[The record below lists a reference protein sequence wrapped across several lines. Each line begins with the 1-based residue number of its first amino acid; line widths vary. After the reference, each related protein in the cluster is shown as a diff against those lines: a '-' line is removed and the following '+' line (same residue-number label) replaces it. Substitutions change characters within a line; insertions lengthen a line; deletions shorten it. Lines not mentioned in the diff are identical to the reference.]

1 MAHHRVNGP
10 ALDVLPFIGCPFRL
24 EAEVVD
30 LGHGT
35 PREIAAVIDRLPGA
49 VALMNMAYEPFT
61 TPVPH
66 AYRLRDVAAAG
77 AVAVAVTDPKSGER
91 REYHSAHD
99 TRDPDFPSPPL
110 PRRDH
115 HAGSG
120 CQTTSYGQT
129 TVVTRCGHGPGDQA
143 HRQTCTQCCAD
154 RWPEEDLVF
163 GGHHDIVYGTPSGN
177 DNGSGTIA
185 TLETAHL
192 CSRGAGLSGFLRI
205 RSPTLRQRPASAAG
219 HQSRRAVPQDT

>member
-1 MAHHRVNGP
+1 MASWSWSKADVRIVNGP
-10 ALDVLPFIGCPFRL
+10 ALDVLPFIGCPSFRL
-24 EAEVVD
+24 EAEVID

-110 PRRDH
+110 PSVAITREAGARLRRTDRPRLSLDVVT
-115 HAGSG
+115 ALETRRTAKRARSAARRPVAGRGSG
-120 CQTTSYGQT
+120 FRRPS
-129 TVVTRCGHGPGDQA
+129 R
-143 HRQTCTQCCAD
+143 HR
-154 RWPEEDLVF
+154 
-163 GGHHDIVYGTPSGN
+163 
-177 DNGSGTIA
+177 
-185 TLETAHL
+185 
-192 CSRGAGLSGFLRI
+192 LRNA
-205 RSPTLRQRPASAAG
+205 RRQ
-219 HQSRRAVPQDT
+219 